1 MFKEE
6 EFKRPYPP
14 PKKKIHLQY
23 ILQQAHFQR
32 KQL

>member
-14 PKKKIHLQY
+14 PKKIHLQY